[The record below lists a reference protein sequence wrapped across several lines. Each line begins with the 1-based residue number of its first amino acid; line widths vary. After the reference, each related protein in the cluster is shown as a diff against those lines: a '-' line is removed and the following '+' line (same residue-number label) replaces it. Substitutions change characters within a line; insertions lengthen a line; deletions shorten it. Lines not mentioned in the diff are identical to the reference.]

1 MARTLEIV
9 NARRWTG
16 QGSLRGSGQGLGGGA
31 GGGVFGREKRDC
43 LFINEQKRPF
53 RPLHFTIMYSTR

>member
-16 QGSLRGSGQGLGGGA
+16 QGSLRGSGQGLGGGGRGA
-31 GGGVFGREKRDC
+31 GCLDVKRETA
-43 LFINEQKRPF
+43 F
-53 RPLHFTIMYSTR
+53 S